1 MQMPPAGAL
10 PAEQVDLIKRWI
22 DEGADWPDSL
32 ANEVALPPLEPRAMT
47 LVSTLRTGDV
57 QSFLKTVTADRKLL
71 NARGPGGATPFMYA
85 VLYTDAATIEKLLK
99 IGADPNKKNDVN
111 ATALMWAGGDLAKTR
126 VLVDHEADVNAR
138 SDDLRTP
145 LMIAAR
151 RPGGEATVR
160 LLLARGAN
168 PNPNGKPASESSPLI
183 EAATAGEARVM
194 EILLD
199 HGADSKG
206 AAQQALTM
214 SITNGCSRCFDLLTA
229 RKLDPAAY
237 TASLAEVAVL
247 ADARTVRTLL
257 DHGADLNAYDPLG
270 RTPLMYAAGADTLPL
285 DVIKLL
291 IERGADVNAQSRHK
305 QSGDSGLSV
314 LDVAKLRGETQIVD
328 LLTKAGAKTTL
339 LSAPSLKP
347 VPKNSV
353 RDAVQRSLLLVQ
365 RTDSAFSAKSACVSC
380 HNNSLSAMAVS
391 AARKAGLRVDEK
403 VATSQVKVNSD
414 ILEKSRER
422 MYQGFFVPVGDMF
435 GPFVMGYI
443 LTGLGGEQ
451 YPANLNTDAVAFY
464 LRARQ
469 AKDGSW
475 PFPDGDTRPPLC
487 SDHIGQTTLSMRA
500 LQMFAPKLNRPEWNQ
515 AIRNAA
521 RWLATAKAKNND
533 DRNWRLLGLAWAGT
547 DKEATGLALREVVA
561 AQRSDGGW
569 SDLDSTE
576 SNAYATGQALF
587 ALHIAGLPSS
597 DAAYERGIQFLL
609 KTQQED
615 GSWYVRTRALGFQP
629 YFEAEFPYGFD
640 QWISAAGTSWAT
652 MALASV
658 SSNALRTATITPI
671 RSR

>member
-10 PAEQVDLIKRWI
+10 RLEQIDLIKRWI

-32 ANEVALPPLEPRAMT
+32 ANEVELPPLEPRAVT

-57 QSFLKTVTADRKLL
+57 RSFLKAVTAERKLL

-85 VLYTDAATIEKLLK
+85 VLYTDAAIIEKLLK
-99 IGADPNKKNDVN
+99 LGADPNKRNDVN

-126 VLVDHEADVNAR
+126 VLVDRAADVNAR

-151 RPGGEATVR
+151 RPDGEATVR
-160 LLLARGAN
+160 LLLGRGAN
-168 PNPNGKPASESSPLI
+168 PNPNAKPASESSPLI
-183 EAATAGEARVM
+183 EAATAGEARIM
-194 EILLD
+194 ELLLE
-199 HGADSKG
+199 HGADAKG

-214 SITNGCSRCFDLLTA
+214 SITNGCSKCFDLLTA
-229 RKLDPAAY
+229 RELHPAAY

-257 DHGADLNAYDPLG
+257 DRGADANAYDPLG

-291 IERGADVNAQSRHK
+291 IERGSDVNAQSRHK

-328 LLTKAGAKTTL
+328 LLMKAGAKATL
-339 LSAPSLKP
+339 LRAPSLEP

-353 RDAVQRSLLLVQ
+353 RDAVQRSVVLVQ

-380 HNNSLSAMAVS
+380 HNNSLGAMAVS
-391 AARKAGLRVDEK
+391 AARKAGFRVDEK
-403 VATSQVKVNSD
+403 IAASQVKVNSD

-435 GPFVMGYI
+435 GPFIMGYI

-451 YPANLNTDAVAFY
+451 YAANLNTDAVAFY

-475 PFPDGDTRPPLC
+475 PFPDGDSRPPLC

-500 LQMFAPKLNRPEWNQ
+500 LQMFAPKMNRPEWNQ

-569 SDLDSTE
+569 SDLASTE

-609 KTQQED
+609 KTQQQD

-658 SSNALRTATITPI
+658 SSLPLRTAAITPT
-671 RSR
+671 RTR